1 MEVIQLK
8 ATPND
13 TTIVLSS
20 KPCQSALTSKLVS
33 MRNAMA
39 VTHPKSAP
47 FQNESKALYAKELYL
62 TADNTVSAL

>member
-1 MEVIQLK
+1 MVFKKDLIS
-8 ATPND
+8 TY
-13 TTIVLSS
+13 ISIS

-39 VTHPKSAP
+39 VSHLKSAP

-62 TADNTVSAL
+62 TADNTVSAI